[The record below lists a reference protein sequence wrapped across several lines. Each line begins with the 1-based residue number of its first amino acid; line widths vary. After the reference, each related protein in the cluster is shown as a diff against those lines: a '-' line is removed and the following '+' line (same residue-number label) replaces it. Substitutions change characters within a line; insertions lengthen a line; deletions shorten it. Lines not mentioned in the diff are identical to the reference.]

1 MIAVNMVIVAVWF
14 REDVTPTELMVNS
27 IVQSSEMI
35 SKCSCNSSFCYVVL
49 SGPSRRKQEIE
60 SMQMY

>member
-14 REDVTPTELMVNS
+14 REGDDVAPTELMVNS

-35 SKCSCNSSFCYVVL
+35 SASL
-49 SGPSRRKQEIE
+49 
-60 SMQMY
+60 